1 MTAVQWKARVR
12 RFATSLT
19 AGVLLLPLLAAA
31 AAAAGVDDR
40 PAIERFVATGV
51 ISTRSLQQDLGRAL
65 WPPYELRAAVAR
77 AYGIRTVALDRYL
90 DSPEGRTLL
99 SQAVAWWSADL
110 APPVRLAALQAALL
124 ADSRDG
130 SVSLLGLL
138 QQLPVR
144 FVLVEAQQAPQ
155 AGGAACGCPAD
166 CGSSALAHLAF
177 LMACLQA
184 GAMHPAGR

>member
-19 AGVLLLPLLAAA
+19 AGVLLLPLLAAGS
-31 AAAAGVDDR
+31 AAAGVDDR

-65 WPPYELRAAVAR
+65 WPPHELRAAVAR

-90 DSPEGRTLL
+90 DSPAGRTLL

-144 FVLVEAQQAPQ
+144 FVLVEAEQAPQ